1 VSFPDAQPSLSR
13 EEAQSKLAEALAV
26 TAHYMPD
33 PGKWVGRAQVRMV
46 YTANV
51 VPPSF
56 SPGSPYLSIPSYV
69 LDASAGQWIDGFGK
83 QASKP
88 AVSSADPLV
97 PGGPV
102 APPLRNQPIDQA
114 GAEAIARSLPDIGKD
129 AVLRSSHLD
138 DGAGRQ
144 HPVWIF
150 EFALSDNSVIHV
162 GVDALTEEVISLN
175 RGGPVPLAE
184 GKTDRE
190 EPAVTPE
197 QARQIVVDFLK
208 QVLPNRLGALVLPD
222 NQPDNPVVINGKI
235 LPAGT
240 IVKPPF
246 LQNYVFDVRHLH
258 NGVIDDLSNVAMS
271 VDKKTGRVT
280 SYYARFADD
289 PGVANGVTY
298 PEGRPKSADEAKKA
312 YLDAVQ
318 MTLAYIRLRDN
329 PDDPQQWGPVRL
341 VYLPVS
347 ATTLIGWDAF
357 SGEWIRP
364 YSVPGAGL
372 NFEEINGHWAEKELK
387 AMLQAGVL
395 QPVGGKIAPDEPM
408 TRGDFVAALSRAVAP
423 YAGATPDKPSFRD
436 VPPDHPDYPYI
447 EWALQRG
454 WIDPGP
460 EFHPDAPLTRIAMA
474 DMIVRELGYQDLTQ
488 GKGIFQNPYSDM
500 EGRSD
505 REVGDAA
512 IVTGLGIMRGSDG
525 KFLPDEPASRAE
537 AAVALYNLL
546 AVHHP

>member
-1 VSFPDAQPSLSR
+1 
-13 EEAQSKLAEALAV
+13 
-26 TAHYMPD
+26 
-33 PGKWVGRAQVRMV
+33 KWVGRAQVRMV

-56 SPGSPYLSIPSYV
+56 TPGSPYPLPSYV
-69 LDASAGQWIDGFGK
+69 LDASTGQWIDGFGQ
-83 QASKP
+83 QASLP
-88 AVSSADPLV
+88 AVASADPLV

-102 APPLRNQPIDQA
+102 VPPLRNQPIDQA

-129 AVLRSSHLD
+129 AIVRNSHLD
-138 DGAGRQ
+138 DGVTGQ
-144 HPVWIF
+144 HPMWSF
-150 EFALSDNSVIHV
+150 DFALSDNSMIHV
-162 GVDALTEEVISLN
+162 GVDALTGEVISLN
-175 RGGPVPLAE
+175 RGGPVPLAD
-184 GKTDRE
+184 GKTDSE

-197 QARQIVVDFLK
+197 QARQIAIDFLK
-208 QVLPNRLGALVLPD
+208 QVLPNRLGALVVPD
-222 NQPDNPVVINGKI
+222 HQPENPVIINGKM

-246 LQNYVFDVRHLH
+246 LQNYVINVQHLH
-258 NGVIDDLSNVAMS
+258 NGVIDDLSNVTIS
-271 VDKKTGRVT
+271 VDKKTGRVV

-289 PGVANGVTY
+289 PGIAGGVTY

-312 YLDAVQ
+312 YLGAVQ
-318 MTLAYIRLRDN
+318 MTLAYTRLRGN
-329 PDDPQQWGPVRL
+329 PDDPQQLGPVRL

-347 ATTLIGWDAF
+347 ASPLIGWDAL
-357 SGEWIRP
+357 SGDWIRP
-364 YSVPGAGL
+364 YAVPATGL
-372 NFEEINGHWAEKELK
+372 NFEEISGHWAEKALR

-408 TRGDFVAALSRAVAP
+408 TRGDFVAALARAVAP
-423 YAGATPDKPSFRD
+423 YGVPAPDKPSFRD
-436 VPPDHPDYPYI
+436 VPPDHPDFPYI

-454 WIDPGP
+454 WIDPGQ

-500 EGRSD
+500 VGRSE
-505 REVGDAA
+505 REVGDTA

-546 AVHHP
+546 AVRHP